1 MSYLFAAYM
10 VIWIAL
16 FTYILS
22 LSKRQKRLHRE
33 IETLRRILEEKK

>member
-22 LSKRQKRLHRE
+22 LSKRKKRLDRE

>member
-22 LSKRQKRLHRE
+22 LSKRQKRLDRE